1 VEHKGKN
8 LTSPLGFL
16 ISKLRQGEPP
26 PRARTYGRPTVRD
39 PAERAE
45 LRERQSKILESRG
58 VSPEIAEG
66 LLDLWADVLSSVRN
80 QTTGEIFEEWFSET
94 VLLEQGNGHTV
105 IGVPSDV
112 HQHIL
117 GERKRPLIER
127 ALRYAECDVR
137 GLVFE
142 IYDRGGE
149 RCT

>member
-1 VEHKGKN
+1 
-8 LTSPLGFL
+8 
-16 ISKLRQGEPP
+16 LRKGEPP
-26 PRARTYGRPTVRD
+26 PRARTYSRPTVRD

-80 QTTGEIFEEWFSET
+80 QTTHDIFEEWFSDT
-94 VLLEQGNGHTV
+94 VLLERGDGRTV

-117 GERKRPLIER
+117 GESVL
-127 ALRYAECDVR
+127 
-137 GLVFE
+137 
-142 IYDRGGE
+142 
-149 RCT
+149 